1 MNEVYQEY
9 DLRKAKLVQPSKI
22 NQWGKKSIS
31 RTSLVAEW
39 IQIHLP
45 KQGTQVQP
53 LVQEDW
59 ISRRATKPMHQ
70 NH

>member
-22 NQWGKKSIS
+22 NQWEKKSIS
-31 RTSLVAEW
+31 STSLVAEW

-45 KQGTQVQP
+45 KQRTQVQP
-53 LVQEDW
+53 LVQEDST
-59 ISRRATKPMHQ
+59 SRRATKPMHQ